1 MGSFVTLL
9 LAALAV
15 IATLAAAF
23 CAFAD
28 GALLAVDDES
38 PPSSPEVT
46 ALVERREVAHRA
58 LAFGRILSQLLAGA
72 AAVAALKASAV
83 PPVQLA
89 PLVLIAGI
97 LIVVLAESGARA
109 AGDIE
114 AEQGV
119 LRAYSGIIAVE
130 NLLGPVVALGTAA
143 DRVLDALLPTPAE
156 SDAGRETSVE
166 QFREVVAAEAGVST
180 DDERLLRGVF
190 SLGDTTVQDIMV
202 PRVDVVG
209 VDHSWDW
216 DTVIARIRAARH
228 ARYVVYERSI
238 DNVVGILHA
247 KDLLAPVLAGGEMAA
262 GWRSVVRPAQFIP
275 ATKPVD
281 DQLREFR
288 ATRRH
293 MAVVVDEFGG
303 TAGIVTLEDAL
314 EVIVGDIRDEHDVE
328 EPEVRRDVT
337 GIFSVSARVTI
348 DELNEL
354 TGDDFSRDD
363 VHTVGGLVYA
373 VIGGVPKPGDVLNIG
388 THRLTV
394 ERVVRRRI
402 ERVRVERLPV
412 AASAPS
418 GAGR

>member
-1 MGSFVTLL
+1 VTLL
-9 LAALAV
+9 LAVFALV
-15 IATLAAAF
+15 ATLAAAF

-28 GALLAVDDES
+28 GALLAVDDEA
-38 PPSSPEVT
+38 PAPTPEV
-46 ALVERREVAHRA
+46 ASLVERRERAHRA

-89 PLVLIAGI
+89 PLVVIAGI

-119 LRAYSGIIAVE
+119 VRAYTGIIAVE
-130 NLLGPVVALGTAA
+130 NLLGPVVALGAAA
-143 DRVLDALLPTPAE
+143 DRMLDALLPAPAE
-156 SDAGRETSVE
+156 SDEGRETSVE

-209 VDHSWDW
+209 IDHSCDW
-216 DTVIARIRAARH
+216 DAVIARIRAARH
-228 ARYVVYERSI
+228 ARYVVYERTV

-247 KDLLAPVLAGGEMAA
+247 KDLLASVLAGEEMSA

-303 TAGIVTLEDAL
+303 TSGVVTLEDAL

-328 EPEVRRDVT
+328 EPEVRRDAT
-337 GIFSVSARVTI
+337 GGFYVSARLTI
-348 DELNEL
+348 DDLNEL
-354 TGDDFSRDD
+354 TGADFSRDD
-363 VHTVGGLVYA
+363 VHTVGGLIYA
-373 VIGGVPKPGDVLNIG
+373 VIGGVPRQGDVLDIG
-388 THRLTV
+388 AHRLIV

-402 ERVRVERLPV
+402 ERVRLERVPS
-412 AASAPS
+412 AAL
-418 GAGR
+418 GQAGRDR

>member
-1 MGSFVTLL
+1 MTLL
-9 LAALAV
+9 LAAFAL

-28 GALLAVDDES
+28 GALLAVDDEA
-38 PPSSPEVT
+38 PAPSLEV
-46 ALVERREVAHRA
+46 ASLVERRERAHRA

-89 PLVLIAGI
+89 PLVVVAGI

-114 AEQGV
+114 AEHGV
-119 LRAYSGIIAVE
+119 VRAYSGIIAVE
-130 NLLGPVVALGTAA
+130 NLLGPVVALGAAA
-143 DRVLDALLPTPAE
+143 DRMLDALLPVREE
-156 SDAGRETSVE
+156 SDEGRETSVE

-209 VDHSWDW
+209 IDHSWDW
-216 DTVIARIRAARH
+216 DAVIARIRAARH
-228 ARYVVYERSI
+228 ARYVVYERTV

-247 KDLLAPVLAGGEMAA
+247 KDLLASVLAGKEMPA

-275 ATKPVD
+275 ATKPVN

-303 TAGIVTLEDAL
+303 TSGVVTLEDAL
-314 EVIVGDIRDEHDVE
+314 EVIVGDIRDEHDIE
-328 EPEVRRDVT
+328 EPEVRRDAT
-337 GIFSVSARVTI
+337 GVFSVSARLTI
-348 DELNEL
+348 DDLNEL
-354 TGDDFSRDD
+354 TGADFSRDD
-363 VHTVGGLVYA
+363 VHTIGGLIYA
-373 VIGGVPKPGDVLNIG
+373 VIGGVPRQGDVLNIG
-388 THRLTV
+388 AHRLTV

-402 ERVRVERLPV
+402 ERVRVGRVP
-412 AASAPS
+412 AASPDTA
-418 GAGR
+418 GADR